1 MTDLTDLSALD
12 LSTKLAAREITAVDL
27 MRATLDRIAI
37 ANPKVNAIVSLRD
50 EAGLMAEAALADQT
64 PRRGWLHG
72 IPIAIKDLTDTKGL
86 RTTYGSPLFAD
97 HVPDKDHLV
106 AARLRAAGAII
117 IGKTNTPE
125 FGLGSNT
132 FNPVH
137 GISRNAYSAG
147 HTAGGSSGGASVA
160 LATRM
165 LSVADGSDMMGSLR
179 NPAAW
184 GNVYGMRPSYGVVPS
199 DPKGD
204 VFLHPLSTSGP
215 MARDPL
221 DLAHLLET
229 LSGPD
234 LRQPGGQAFTAAD
247 VQAADMSGKKI
258 GWLGDWG
265 GAYPYEAGISTLCE
279 EALSVFTE
287 MGAQVEA
294 VDAPHPAEEIWD
306 SWITLRSWAVAAGLE
321 PMYNDSLKRE
331 RLKDSAIWE
340 IERGLG
346 FSAMQVH
353 RASVAASVWY
363 ARAAELFTQY
373 DALVLPSAQVWP
385 FVADIQW
392 MQQVAGKDMDTYHR
406 WMEVVIPVSLIGL
419 PAVNL
424 PCGFGAAG
432 LPMGMQ
438 MFGARGADAALL
450 SMAQS
455 YHLAT
460 DWPSQRPAIL

>member
-1 MTDLTDLSALD
+1 MTDLTELSALD
-12 LSTKLAAREITAVDL
+12 LSTKLAAKEITCVQL
-27 MRATLDRIAI
+27 MRATLDRIAL
-37 ANPKVNAIVSLRD
+37 ANPQVNAIVSLRD
-50 EAGLMAEAALADQT
+50 EAELMAEAAVADQS
-64 PRRGWLHG
+64 PRKGWLHG
-72 IPIAIKDLTDTKGL
+72 IPFAIKDLTETKGL
-86 RTTYGSPLFAD
+86 RTTHGSPLFAD
-97 HVPDKDHLV
+97 HIPDKDDLL
-106 AARLRAAGAII
+106 AERIRAAGAII

-137 GISRNAYSAG
+137 GITRNAYSPD
-147 HTAGGSSGGASVA
+147 HSAGGSSGGAAVA

-165 LSVADGSDMMGSLR
+165 VSVADGSDMMGSLR

-215 MARDPL
+215 MARDPM

-229 LSGPD
+229 LAGPD
-234 LRQPGGQAFTAAD
+234 PRQPGGRAFSAD
-247 VQAADMSGKKI
+247 GVQAADMTSKKI

-265 GAYPYEAGISTLCE
+265 GAYSYEPGIAALCE
-279 EALSVFTE
+279 EALGVFTK

-294 VDAPHPAEEIWD
+294 LDAPHPAEEIWD

-321 PMYNDSLKRE
+321 PMYKDSLKRE

-353 RASVAASVWY
+353 RASVAASAWY
-363 ARAAELFTQY
+363 RRAAELFDQY
-373 DALVLPSAQVWP
+373 DALVLPSAQVWA
-385 FVADIQW
+385 FAADIEW
-392 MQQVAGKDMDTYHR
+392 MQQVAGRDMDTYHR

-424 PCGFGAAG
+424 PCGFGVSG

-438 MFGARGADAALL
+438 IFGPRGADAALL

-460 DWPSQRPAIL
+460 DWPNKRPASL

>member
-1 MTDLTDLSALD
+1 
-12 LSTKLAAREITAVDL
+12 
-27 MRATLDRIAI
+27 
-37 ANPKVNAIVSLRD
+37 
-50 EAGLMAEAALADQT
+50 
-64 PRRGWLHG
+64 
-72 IPIAIKDLTDTKGL
+72 
-86 RTTYGSPLFAD
+86 
-97 HVPDKDHLV
+97 
-106 AARLRAAGAII
+106 
-117 IGKTNTPE
+117 
-125 FGLGSNT
+125 
-132 FNPVH
+132 
-137 GISRNAYSAG
+137 
-147 HTAGGSSGGASVA
+147 
-160 LATRM
+160 
-165 LSVADGSDMMGSLR
+165 
-179 NPAAW
+179 
-184 GNVYGMRPSYGVVPS
+184 
-199 DPKGD
+199 
-204 VFLHPLSTSGP
+204 

-229 LSGPD
+229 LSGSD
-234 LRQPGGQAFTAAD
+234 LRQPGGQAFFAAD

-294 VDAPHPAEEIWD
+294 VAAPHPAEEIWD
-306 SWITLRSWAVAAGLE
+306 SWITLRSWVVAAGLE

-340 IERGLG
+340 IERGLAL
-346 FSAMQVH
+346 SAMDVH

-363 ARAAELFTQY
+363 RRAAELFTQY

-385 FVADIQW
+385 FAADIEW

-438 MFGARGADAALL
+438 MFGPRGADAALL

-460 DWPSQRPAIL
+460 DWPGKRPPVL